1 LRHDINIHQKINL
14 ILITDNELYFRF
26 DVQITALYTKIV
38 SHPVDL
44 GHVCRGIRRRQYTNC
59 RDVRLDIWRVFANC
73 VKYNAHPSNKE
84 AVPSFVSIAL
94 HLRDYFNNLWQE
106 YLLPSDPPQVAKT
119 LNESKADVALYEVA
133 KAAFAKRNEER
144 NKRLENSGVLVLSKT
159 FTTSASKLLLNFIEN
174 GGRVDS
180 LDKDPLFG
188 PDSGL
193 DDKDVEVV
201 IQRLGQ
207 YHAQLEEISESGS
220 IEYTLDAYYKDLTKC
235 YTEHVLEED
244 NLAIQN
250 RFRCRLDRF
259 FWKQAVP
266 LHEANSRG
274 VTQSSI
280 WGNIAATI
288 WARESSKKPFWPAL
302 CLGILPPAEQREGWH
317 QAVTERN
324 ESRLPEK
331 LRSQLMVAKKRCEQA
346 QKRQSLSYFLVEFL
360 GTHEFIW
367 VRETD
372 IIENFDPNNDPN
384 KTLAAK
390 KSRSTSSVVGS
401 KIYATA
407 IQECVWA
414 SEEYENV
421 LQDAFEST
429 VIGENDTEED
439 DDANFTFQVLAQSDD
454 ELDQGDEYGYQNDSD
469 ALESSD
475 VEDSNYLIS
484 HDGMLDASMA
494 GRKSTKKRSQ
504 TSKKQVIKKEKET
517 LPTFGK
523 EESSKKK
530 RSRSK
535 GKGDGPSEVESET
548 VTTKVDGGK
557 KDMRDLERRRKKRL
571 RDHEKSGKSDAR
583 KKLIKRRRTASIDM
597 TEDDHRLVHDKKAR
611 ATAIVKAY
619 LIRLAKQSD
628 DKSLALSGV
637 MTMPSAVVDSIGI
650 LGLALAFR
658 AASGGLCMPDDG
670 KEQLAKWK
678 PWVVVDTE
686 RPKTSAERV
695 QNLTRKIELVEN
707 AIKSVRNDT
716 ERRRRLALEFHAK
729 RETREKAAEADDFA
743 ARFNHYKKRKKLTP
757 LKSDNVSD
765 NDSPDGKIPGLNLLE
780 PSFENHSD
788 GVEVMTNEDTDDDS
802 DNDEQAIVDADDLSS
817 PGLEKANTIGQENDE
832 VIQAGNSD

>member
-1 LRHDINIHQKINL
+1 MISKI
-14 ILITDNELYFRF
+14 TQ
-26 DVQITALYTKIV
+26 VTAIYSKII

-44 GHVCRGIRRRQYTNC
+44 GHVCRGIRRRHYTNC
-59 RDVRLDIWRVFANC
+59 RDVRLDVWRVFANC

-106 YLLPSDPPQVAKT
+106 YLLPSDPPRKPKV
-119 LNESKADVALYEVA
+119 LNNTKEDLAIYDVAN
-133 KAAFAKRNEER
+133 AAFAKRNEER
-144 NKRLENSGVLVLSKT
+144 KKRLENSGVLVLSKT
-159 FTTSASKLLLNFIEN
+159 FTVKASKLLLDFIDS
-174 GGRVDS
+174 GGCVDT
-180 LDKDPLFG
+180 LDKEPLFG
-188 PDSGL
+188 ELGSNS
-193 DDKDVEVV
+193 KDVDSV

-207 YHAQLEEISESGS
+207 YHAQLEEICDSGSS
-220 IEYTLDAYYKDLTKC
+220 IEYTLDAFYKDLTKC
-235 YTEHVLEED
+235 YTEHVDED
-244 NLAIQN
+244 NLAMQN

-280 WGNIAATI
+280 WGNLAATI

-331 LRSQLMVAKKRCEQA
+331 LRSQLMIAKKRCEQA

-372 IIENFDPNNDPN
+372 IIENFDPNTDPN
-384 KTLAAK
+384 KTIAGK

-401 KIYATA
+401 KTYATA

-421 LQDAFEST
+421 LQDAFENTAAS
-429 VIGENDTEED
+429 ENDDEED
-439 DDANFTFQVLAQSDD
+439 EINFTFMTLAQSDD
-454 ELDQGDEYGYQNDSD
+454 ELDQGDEYGYQNDND
-469 ALESSD
+469 NMDWSD
-475 VEDSNYLIS
+475 VEESNYLIS
-484 HDGMLDASMA
+484 HDGMFDASMA
-494 GRKSTKKRSQ
+494 GRKSSKKRSQ
-504 TSKKQVIKKEKET
+504 SLKKQVNKKGRDAVATVIKDD
-517 LPTFGK
+517 PA
-523 EESSKKK
+523 KKK
-530 RSRSK
+530 RSRPKAKSDSQTEN
-535 GKGDGPSEVESET
+535 GGANV
-548 VTTKVDGGK
+548 VDGGRIVK
-557 KDMRDLERRRKKRL
+557 NDTRDLERRRKKRL
-571 RDHEKSGKSDAR
+571 RDHEKTGKSDAR
-583 KKLIKRRRTASIDM
+583 KKANKRRRTASND
-597 TEDDHRLVHDKKAR
+597 EDELDQRLVHDKQCR

-628 DKSLALSGV
+628 NKSLALSGV
-637 MTMPSAVVDSIGI
+637 LTMPSASVDSIGL
-650 LGLALAFR
+650 LGMSLAFR

-686 RPKTSAERV
+686 RPKTAADRV
-695 QNLTRKIELVEN
+695 KNLRKKIELVESE
-707 AIKSVRNDT
+707 IIRLRSDT
-716 ERRRRLALEFHAK
+716 KRREQSTALYISK
-729 RETREKAAEADDFA
+729 RSASDLAAETDDLA

-757 LKSDNVSD
+757 SKSDIVSD
-765 NDSPDGKIPGLNLLE
+765 SESP
-780 PSFENHSD
+780 
-788 GVEVMTNEDTDDDS
+788 VEK
-802 DNDEQAIVDADDLSS
+802 LSVV
-817 PGLEKANTIGQENDE
+817 IGQEPTRDVDTTEIKEDMTAYETDNESDSTGNRDTIVDE
-832 VIQAGNSD
+832 RGQSNPDVDVAVGEYDSLEAMDVADSE

>member
-1 LRHDINIHQKINL
+1 MISKI
-14 ILITDNELYFRF
+14 TQ
-26 DVQITALYTKIV
+26 VTAIYSKII

-44 GHVCRGIRRRQYTNC
+44 GHVCRGIRRRHYTNC
-59 RDVRLDIWRVFANC
+59 RDVRLDVWRVFANC

-106 YLLPSDPPQVAKT
+106 YLLPSDPPRKPKV
-119 LNESKADVALYEVA
+119 LNNTKEDLAIYDVAN
-133 KAAFAKRNEER
+133 AAFAKRNEER
-144 NKRLENSGVLVLSKT
+144 KKRLENSGVLVLSKT
-159 FTTSASKLLLNFIEN
+159 FTVKASKLLLDFIDS
-174 GGRVDS
+174 GGCVDT
-180 LDKDPLFG
+180 LDKEPLFG
-188 PDSGL
+188 ELGSNS
-193 DDKDVEVV
+193 KDVDSV

-207 YHAQLEEISESGS
+207 YHAQLEEICDSGSS
-220 IEYTLDAYYKDLTKC
+220 IEYTLDAFYKDLTKC
-235 YTEHVLEED
+235 YTEHVDED
-244 NLAIQN
+244 NLAMQN

-280 WGNIAATI
+280 WGNLAATI

-331 LRSQLMVAKKRCEQA
+331 LRSQLMIAKKRCEQA

-372 IIENFDPNNDPN
+372 IIENFDPNTDPN
-384 KTLAAK
+384 KTIAGK

-401 KIYATA
+401 KTYATA

-421 LQDAFEST
+421 LQDAFENTAAS
-429 VIGENDTEED
+429 ENDDEED
-439 DDANFTFQVLAQSDD
+439 EINFTFMTLAQSDD
-454 ELDQGDEYGYQNDSD
+454 ELDQGDEYGYQNDND
-469 ALESSD
+469 NMDWSD
-475 VEDSNYLIS
+475 VEESNYLIS
-484 HDGMLDASMA
+484 HDGMFDASMA
-494 GRKSTKKRSQ
+494 GRKSSKKRSQ
-504 TSKKQVIKKEKET
+504 SLKKQVNKKGRDAVATVIKDD
-517 LPTFGK
+517 PA
-523 EESSKKK
+523 KKK
-530 RSRSK
+530 RSRPKAKSDSQTEN
-535 GKGDGPSEVESET
+535 GGANV
-548 VTTKVDGGK
+548 VDGGRIVK
-557 KDMRDLERRRKKRL
+557 NDTRDLERRRKKRL
-571 RDHEKSGKSDAR
+571 RDHEKTGKSDAR
-583 KKLIKRRRTASIDM
+583 KKANKRRRTASND
-597 TEDDHRLVHDKKAR
+597 EDELDQRLVHDKQCR

-628 DKSLALSGV
+628 NKSLALSGV
-637 MTMPSAVVDSIGI
+637 LTMPSASVDSIGL
-650 LGLALAFR
+650 LGMSLAFR

-686 RPKTSAERV
+686 RPKTAADRV
-695 QNLTRKIELVEN
+695 KNLRKKIELVESE
-707 AIKSVRNDT
+707 IIRLRRDT
-716 ERRRRLALEFHAK
+716 KRREQSTALYISK
-729 RETREKAAEADDFA
+729 RSASDLAAETDDLA

-757 LKSDNVSD
+757 SKSDIVSD
-765 NDSPDGKIPGLNLLE
+765 SESP
-780 PSFENHSD
+780 
-788 GVEVMTNEDTDDDS
+788 VEK
-802 DNDEQAIVDADDLSS
+802 LSVV
-817 PGLEKANTIGQENDE
+817 IGQEPTGTRDVDTTESKEDMTTYETDNESDSTGNRDTIVDE
-832 VIQAGNSD
+832 RGQSNPDVDVAVGEYDSLEAMDVADSE

>member
-1 LRHDINIHQKINL
+1 MISKI
-14 ILITDNELYFRF
+14 TQ
-26 DVQITALYTKIV
+26 VTAIYSKII

-44 GHVCRGIRRRQYTNC
+44 GHVCRGIRRRHYTNC
-59 RDVRLDIWRVFANC
+59 RDVRLDVWRVFANC

-106 YLLPSDPPQVAKT
+106 YLLPSDPPRKPKV
-119 LNESKADVALYEVA
+119 LNNTKEDLAIYDVAN
-133 KAAFAKRNEER
+133 AAFAKRNEER
-144 NKRLENSGVLVLSKT
+144 KKRLENSGVLVLSKT
-159 FTTSASKLLLNFIEN
+159 FTVKASKLLLDFIDS
-174 GGRVDS
+174 GGCVDT
-180 LDKDPLFG
+180 LDKEPLFG
-188 PDSGL
+188 ELGSNS
-193 DDKDVEVV
+193 KDVDSV

-207 YHAQLEEISESGS
+207 YHAQLEEICDSGSS
-220 IEYTLDAYYKDLTKC
+220 IEYTLDAFYKDLTKC
-235 YTEHVLEED
+235 YTEHVDED
-244 NLAIQN
+244 NLAMQN

-280 WGNIAATI
+280 WGNLAATI

-331 LRSQLMVAKKRCEQA
+331 LRSQLMIAKKRCEQA

-372 IIENFDPNNDPN
+372 IIENFDPNTDPN
-384 KTLAAK
+384 KTIAGK

-401 KIYATA
+401 KTYATA

-421 LQDAFEST
+421 LQDAFENTAAS
-429 VIGENDTEED
+429 ENDDEED
-439 DDANFTFQVLAQSDD
+439 EINFTFMTLAQSDD
-454 ELDQGDEYGYQNDSD
+454 ELDQGDEYGYQNDND
-469 ALESSD
+469 NMDWSD
-475 VEDSNYLIS
+475 VEESNYLIS
-484 HDGMLDASMA
+484 HDGMFDASMA
-494 GRKSTKKRSQ
+494 GRKSSKKRSQ
-504 TSKKQVIKKEKET
+504 SLKKQVNKKGRDAVATVIKDD
-517 LPTFGK
+517 PA
-523 EESSKKK
+523 KKK
-530 RSRSK
+530 RSRPKAKSDSQTEN
-535 GKGDGPSEVESET
+535 GGANV
-548 VTTKVDGGK
+548 VDGGRIVK
-557 KDMRDLERRRKKRL
+557 NDTRDLERRRKKRL
-571 RDHEKSGKSDAR
+571 RDHEKTGKSDAR
-583 KKLIKRRRTASIDM
+583 KKANKRRRTASND
-597 TEDDHRLVHDKKAR
+597 EDELDQRLVHDKQCR

-628 DKSLALSGV
+628 NKSLALSGV
-637 MTMPSAVVDSIGI
+637 LTMPSASVDSIGL
-650 LGLALAFR
+650 LGMSLAFR

-686 RPKTSAERV
+686 RPKTAADRV
-695 QNLTRKIELVEN
+695 KNLRKKIELVESE
-707 AIKSVRNDT
+707 IIRLRSDT
-716 ERRRRLALEFHAK
+716 KRREQSTALYISK
-729 RETREKAAEADDFA
+729 RSASDLAAETDDLA

-757 LKSDNVSD
+757 SKSDIVSD
-765 NDSPDGKIPGLNLLE
+765 SESP
-780 PSFENHSD
+780 
-788 GVEVMTNEDTDDDS
+788 VEK
-802 DNDEQAIVDADDLSS
+802 LSVV
-817 PGLEKANTIGQENDE
+817 IGQEPTRDVDTTESKEDMTAYETDNESDSTGNRDTIVDE
-832 VIQAGNSD
+832 RGQSNPDVDVAVGEYDSLEAMDVADSE

>member
-1 LRHDINIHQKINL
+1 MISKI
-14 ILITDNELYFRF
+14 TQ
-26 DVQITALYTKIV
+26 VTAIYSKII

-44 GHVCRGIRRRQYTNC
+44 GHVCRGIRRRHYTNC
-59 RDVRLDIWRVFANC
+59 RDVRLDVWRVFANC

-106 YLLPSDPPQVAKT
+106 YLLPSDPPRKPKV
-119 LNESKADVALYEVA
+119 LNNTKEDLAIYDVAN
-133 KAAFAKRNEER
+133 AAFAKRNEER
-144 NKRLENSGVLVLSKT
+144 KKRLENSGVLVLSKT
-159 FTTSASKLLLNFIEN
+159 FTVKASKLLLDFIDS
-174 GGRVDS
+174 GGCVDT
-180 LDKDPLFG
+180 LDKEPLFG
-188 PDSGL
+188 ELGSNS
-193 DDKDVEVV
+193 KDVDSV

-207 YHAQLEEISESGS
+207 YHAQLEEICDSGSS
-220 IEYTLDAYYKDLTKC
+220 IEYTLDAFYKDLTKC
-235 YTEHVLEED
+235 YTEHVDED
-244 NLAIQN
+244 NLAMQN

-280 WGNIAATI
+280 WGNLAATI

-331 LRSQLMVAKKRCEQA
+331 LRSQLMIAKKRCEQA

-372 IIENFDPNNDPN
+372 IIENFDPNTDPN
-384 KTLAAK
+384 KTIAGK

-401 KIYATA
+401 KTYATA

-421 LQDAFEST
+421 LQDAFENTAAS
-429 VIGENDTEED
+429 ENDDEED
-439 DDANFTFQVLAQSDD
+439 EINFTFMTLAQSDD
-454 ELDQGDEYGYQNDSD
+454 ELDQGDEYGYQNDND
-469 ALESSD
+469 NMDWSD
-475 VEDSNYLIS
+475 VEESNYLIS
-484 HDGMLDASMA
+484 HDGMFDASMA
-494 GRKSTKKRSQ
+494 GRKSSKKRSQ
-504 TSKKQVIKKEKET
+504 SLKKQMNKKGRDAVATVIKDD
-517 LPTFGK
+517 PA
-523 EESSKKK
+523 KKK
-530 RSRSK
+530 RSRPKAKSDSQTEN
-535 GKGDGPSEVESET
+535 GGANV
-548 VTTKVDGGK
+548 VDGGRIVK
-557 KDMRDLERRRKKRL
+557 NDTRDLERRRKKRL
-571 RDHEKSGKSDAR
+571 RDHEKTGKSDAR
-583 KKLIKRRRTASIDM
+583 KKANKRRRTASND
-597 TEDDHRLVHDKKAR
+597 EDELDQRLVHDKQCR

-628 DKSLALSGV
+628 NKSLALSGV
-637 MTMPSAVVDSIGI
+637 LTMPSASVDSIGL
-650 LGLALAFR
+650 LGMSLAFR

-686 RPKTSAERV
+686 RPKTAADRV
-695 QNLTRKIELVEN
+695 KNLRKKIELVESE
-707 AIKSVRNDT
+707 IIRLRSDT
-716 ERRRRLALEFHAK
+716 KRREQSTALYISK
-729 RETREKAAEADDFA
+729 RSASDLAAETDDLA

-757 LKSDNVSD
+757 SKSDIISD
-765 NDSPDGKIPGLNLLE
+765 SESP
-780 PSFENHSD
+780 
-788 GVEVMTNEDTDDDS
+788 VEK
-802 DNDEQAIVDADDLSS
+802 LSVV
-817 PGLEKANTIGQENDE
+817 IGQEPTRDVDTTESKEDMTAYETDNESDSTGNRDTIVDE
-832 VIQAGNSD
+832 RGQSNPDVDVAVGEYDSLEAMDVADSE

>member
-1 LRHDINIHQKINL
+1 MISKI
-14 ILITDNELYFRF
+14 TQ
-26 DVQITALYTKIV
+26 VTAIYSKII

-59 RDVRLDIWRVFANC
+59 RDVRLDVWRVFANC

-106 YLLPSDPPQVAKT
+106 YLLPSDPPRKPKV
-119 LNESKADVALYEVA
+119 LNNTKEDLAIYDVAN
-133 KAAFAKRNEER
+133 AAFAKRNEER
-144 NKRLENSGVLVLSKT
+144 KKRLENSGVLVLSKT
-159 FTTSASKLLLNFIEN
+159 FTVKASKLLLDFIDS
-174 GGRVDS
+174 GGCVDT
-180 LDKDPLFG
+180 LDKEPLFG
-188 PDSGL
+188 ELGSNS
-193 DDKDVEVV
+193 KDVDSV

-207 YHAQLEEISESGS
+207 YHAQLEEICDSGSS
-220 IEYTLDAYYKDLTKC
+220 IEYTLDAFYKDLTKC
-235 YTEHVLEED
+235 YTEHVDED
-244 NLAIQN
+244 NLAMQN

-280 WGNIAATI
+280 WGNLAATI

-331 LRSQLMVAKKRCEQA
+331 LRSQLMIAKKRCEQA

-372 IIENFDPNNDPN
+372 IIENFDPNTDPN
-384 KTLAAK
+384 KTIAGK

-401 KIYATA
+401 KTYATA

-421 LQDAFEST
+421 LQDAFENTAAS
-429 VIGENDTEED
+429 ENDDEED
-439 DDANFTFQVLAQSDD
+439 EINFTFMTLAQSDD
-454 ELDQGDEYGYQNDSD
+454 ELDQGDEYGYQNDND
-469 ALESSD
+469 NMDWSD
-475 VEDSNYLIS
+475 VEESNYLIS
-484 HDGMLDASMA
+484 HDGMFDASMA
-494 GRKSTKKRSQ
+494 GRKSSKKRSQ
-504 TSKKQVIKKEKET
+504 SLKKQVNKKGRDAVATVIKDD
-517 LPTFGK
+517 PA
-523 EESSKKK
+523 KKK
-530 RSRSK
+530 RSRPKAKSDSQTEN
-535 GKGDGPSEVESET
+535 GGANV
-548 VTTKVDGGK
+548 VDGGRIVK
-557 KDMRDLERRRKKRL
+557 NDTRDLERRRKKRL
-571 RDHEKSGKSDAR
+571 RDHEKTGKSDAR
-583 KKLIKRRRTASIDM
+583 KKANKRRRTASND
-597 TEDDHRLVHDKKAR
+597 EDELDQRLVHDKQCR

-628 DKSLALSGV
+628 NKSLALSGV
-637 MTMPSAVVDSIGI
+637 LTMPSASVDSIGL
-650 LGLALAFR
+650 LGMSLAFR

-686 RPKTSAERV
+686 RPKTAADRV
-695 QNLTRKIELVEN
+695 KNLRKKIELVESE
-707 AIKSVRNDT
+707 IIRLRSDT
-716 ERRRRLALEFHAK
+716 KRREQSTALYISK
-729 RETREKAAEADDFA
+729 RSASDLAAETDDLA

-757 LKSDNVSD
+757 SKSDIVSD
-765 NDSPDGKIPGLNLLE
+765 SESP
-780 PSFENHSD
+780 
-788 GVEVMTNEDTDDDS
+788 VEK
-802 DNDEQAIVDADDLSS
+802 LSVV
-817 PGLEKANTIGQENDE
+817 IGQEPTGTRDVDTTESKEDMTTYETDNESDSTGNRDNIVDE
-832 VIQAGNSD
+832 RGQSNPDVDVAVGEYDSLEAMDVADSE

>member
-1 LRHDINIHQKINL
+1 MISKI
-14 ILITDNELYFRF
+14 TQ
-26 DVQITALYTKIV
+26 VTAIYSKII

-44 GHVCRGIRRRQYTNC
+44 GHVCRGIRRRHYTNC
-59 RDVRLDIWRVFANC
+59 RDVRLDVWRVFANC

-106 YLLPSDPPQVAKT
+106 YLLPSDPPRKPKV
-119 LNESKADVALYEVA
+119 LNNTKEDLAIYDVAS
-133 KAAFAKRNEER
+133 AAFAKRNEER
-144 NKRLENSGVLVLSKT
+144 KKRLENSGVLVLSKT
-159 FTTSASKLLLNFIEN
+159 FTVKASKLLLDFIDS
-174 GGRVDS
+174 GGCVDT
-180 LDKDPLFG
+180 LDKEPLFG
-188 PDSGL
+188 ELGSNS
-193 DDKDVEVV
+193 KDVDSV

-207 YHAQLEEISESGS
+207 YHAQLEEICDSGSS
-220 IEYTLDAYYKDLTKC
+220 IEYTLDAFYKDLTKC
-235 YTEHVLEED
+235 YTEHVDED
-244 NLAIQN
+244 NLAMQN

-280 WGNIAATI
+280 WGNLAATI

-331 LRSQLMVAKKRCEQA
+331 LRSQLMIAKKRCEQA

-372 IIENFDPNNDPN
+372 IIENFDPNTDPN
-384 KTLAAK
+384 KTIAGK

-401 KIYATA
+401 KTYATA

-421 LQDAFEST
+421 LQDAFENTAAS
-429 VIGENDTEED
+429 ENDDEED
-439 DDANFTFQVLAQSDD
+439 EINFTFMTLAQSDD
-454 ELDQGDEYGYQNDSD
+454 ELDQGDEYGYQNDND
-469 ALESSD
+469 NMDWSD
-475 VEDSNYLIS
+475 VEESNYLIS
-484 HDGMLDASMA
+484 HDGMFDASMA
-494 GRKSTKKRSQ
+494 GRKSSKKRSQ
-504 TSKKQVIKKEKET
+504 SLKKQVNKKGRDAVATVIKDD
-517 LPTFGK
+517 PA
-523 EESSKKK
+523 KKK
-530 RSRSK
+530 RSRPKAKSDSQTEN
-535 GKGDGPSEVESET
+535 GGANV
-548 VTTKVDGGK
+548 VDGGRIVK
-557 KDMRDLERRRKKRL
+557 NDTRDLERRRKKRL
-571 RDHEKSGKSDAR
+571 RDHEKTGKSDAR
-583 KKLIKRRRTASIDM
+583 KKANKRRRTASND
-597 TEDDHRLVHDKKAR
+597 EDELDQRLVHDKQCR

-628 DKSLALSGV
+628 NKSLALSGV
-637 MTMPSAVVDSIGI
+637 LTMPSASVDSIGL
-650 LGLALAFR
+650 LGMSLAFR

-686 RPKTSAERV
+686 RPKTAADRV
-695 QNLTRKIELVEN
+695 KNLRKKIELVESE
-707 AIKSVRNDT
+707 IIRLRSDT
-716 ERRRRLALEFHAK
+716 KRREQSTALYISK
-729 RETREKAAEADDFA
+729 RSASDLAAETDDLA

-757 LKSDNVSD
+757 SKSDIVSD
-765 NDSPDGKIPGLNLLE
+765 SESP
-780 PSFENHSD
+780 
-788 GVEVMTNEDTDDDS
+788 VEK
-802 DNDEQAIVDADDLSS
+802 LSVV
-817 PGLEKANTIGQENDE
+817 IGQEPTGTRDVDTTESKEDMTTYETDNESDSTGNRDNIVDE
-832 VIQAGNSD
+832 RGQSNPDVDVAVGEYDSLEAMDVADSE

>member
-1 LRHDINIHQKINL
+1 MISKI
-14 ILITDNELYFRF
+14 TQ
-26 DVQITALYTKIV
+26 VTAIYSKII

-44 GHVCRGIRRRQYTNC
+44 GHVCRGIRRRHYTNC
-59 RDVRLDIWRVFANC
+59 RDVRLDVWRVFANC

-106 YLLPSDPPQVAKT
+106 YLLPSDPPRKPKV
-119 LNESKADVALYEVA
+119 LNNTKEDLAIYDVAN
-133 KAAFAKRNEER
+133 AAFAKRNEER
-144 NKRLENSGVLVLSKT
+144 KKRLENSGVLVLSKT
-159 FTTSASKLLLNFIEN
+159 FTVKASKLLLDFIDS
-174 GGRVDS
+174 GGCVDT
-180 LDKDPLFG
+180 LDKEPLFG
-188 PDSGL
+188 ELGSNS
-193 DDKDVEVV
+193 KDVDSV

-207 YHAQLEEISESGS
+207 YHAQLEEICDSGSS
-220 IEYTLDAYYKDLTKC
+220 IEYTLDAFYKDLTKC
-235 YTEHVLEED
+235 YTEHVDED
-244 NLAIQN
+244 NLAMQN

-280 WGNIAATI
+280 WGNLAATI

-331 LRSQLMVAKKRCEQA
+331 LRSQLMIAKKRCEQA

-372 IIENFDPNNDPN
+372 IIENFDPNTDPN
-384 KTLAAK
+384 KTIAGK

-401 KIYATA
+401 KTYATA

-421 LQDAFEST
+421 LQDAFENTAAS
-429 VIGENDTEED
+429 ENDDEED
-439 DDANFTFQVLAQSDD
+439 EINFTFMTLAQSDD
-454 ELDQGDEYGYQNDSD
+454 ELDQGDEYGYQNDND
-469 ALESSD
+469 NMDWSD
-475 VEDSNYLIS
+475 VEESNYLIS
-484 HDGMLDASMA
+484 HDGMFDASMA

-504 TSKKQVIKKEKET
+504 SLKKQVNKKGRDAVATVIKDD
-517 LPTFGK
+517 PA
-523 EESSKKK
+523 KKK
-530 RSRSK
+530 RSRPKAKSDSQTEN
-535 GKGDGPSEVESET
+535 GGANV
-548 VTTKVDGGK
+548 VDGGRIVK
-557 KDMRDLERRRKKRL
+557 NDTRDLERRRKKRL
-571 RDHEKSGKSDAR
+571 RDHEKTGKSDAR
-583 KKLIKRRRTASIDM
+583 KKANKRRRTASND
-597 TEDDHRLVHDKKAR
+597 EDELDQRLVHDKQCR

-628 DKSLALSGV
+628 NKSLALSGV
-637 MTMPSAVVDSIGI
+637 LTMPSASVDSIGL
-650 LGLALAFR
+650 LGMSLAFR

-686 RPKTSAERV
+686 RPKTAADRV
-695 QNLTRKIELVEN
+695 KNLRKKIELVESE
-707 AIKSVRNDT
+707 IIRLRRDT
-716 ERRRRLALEFHAK
+716 KRREQSTALYISK
-729 RETREKAAEADDFA
+729 RSASDLAAETDDLA

-757 LKSDNVSD
+757 SKSDIVSD
-765 NDSPDGKIPGLNLLE
+765 SESP
-780 PSFENHSD
+780 
-788 GVEVMTNEDTDDDS
+788 VEK
-802 DNDEQAIVDADDLSS
+802 LSVV
-817 PGLEKANTIGQENDE
+817 IGQEPTRDVDTTESKEDMTAYETDNESDSTGNRDTIVDE
-832 VIQAGNSD
+832 RGQSNPDVDVAVGEYDSLEAMDVADSE

>member
-1 LRHDINIHQKINL
+1 MISKI
-14 ILITDNELYFRF
+14 TQ
-26 DVQITALYTKIV
+26 VTAIYSKII

-44 GHVCRGIRRRQYTNC
+44 GHVCRGIRRRHYTNC
-59 RDVRLDIWRVFANC
+59 RDVRLDVWRVFANC

-106 YLLPSDPPQVAKT
+106 YLLPSDPPRKPKV
-119 LNESKADVALYEVA
+119 LNNTKEDLAIYDVAN
-133 KAAFAKRNEER
+133 AAFAKRNEER
-144 NKRLENSGVLVLSKT
+144 KKRLENSGVLVLSKT
-159 FTTSASKLLLNFIEN
+159 FTVKASKLLLDFIDS
-174 GGRVDS
+174 GGCVDT
-180 LDKDPLFG
+180 LDKEPLFG
-188 PDSGL
+188 ELGSNS
-193 DDKDVEVV
+193 KDVDSV

-207 YHAQLEEISESGS
+207 YHAQLEEICDSGSS
-220 IEYTLDAYYKDLTKC
+220 IEYTLDAFYKDLTKC
-235 YTEHVLEED
+235 YTEHVDED
-244 NLAIQN
+244 NLAMQN

-280 WGNIAATI
+280 WGNLAATI

-331 LRSQLMVAKKRCEQA
+331 LRSQLMIAKKRCEQA

-372 IIENFDPNNDPN
+372 IIENFDPNTDPN
-384 KTLAAK
+384 KTIAGK

-401 KIYATA
+401 KTYATA

-421 LQDAFEST
+421 LQDAFENTAAS
-429 VIGENDTEED
+429 ENDDEED
-439 DDANFTFQVLAQSDD
+439 EINFTFMTLAQSDD
-454 ELDQGDEYGYQNDSD
+454 ELDQGDEYGYQNDND
-469 ALESSD
+469 NMDWSD
-475 VEDSNYLIS
+475 VEESNYLIS
-484 HDGMLDASMA
+484 HDGMFDASMA

-504 TSKKQVIKKEKET
+504 SLKKQVNKKGRDAVATVIKDD
-517 LPTFGK
+517 PA
-523 EESSKKK
+523 KKK
-530 RSRSK
+530 RSRPKAKSDSQTEN
-535 GKGDGPSEVESET
+535 GGANV
-548 VTTKVDGGK
+548 VDGGRIVK
-557 KDMRDLERRRKKRL
+557 NDTRDLERRRKKRL
-571 RDHEKSGKSDAR
+571 RDHEKTGKSDAR
-583 KKLIKRRRTASIDM
+583 KKANKRRRTASND
-597 TEDDHRLVHDKKAR
+597 EDELDQRLVHDKQCR

-628 DKSLALSGV
+628 NKSLALSGV
-637 MTMPSAVVDSIGI
+637 LTMPSASVDSIGL
-650 LGLALAFR
+650 LGMSLAFR

-686 RPKTSAERV
+686 RPKTAADRV
-695 QNLTRKIELVEN
+695 KNLRKKIELVESE
-707 AIKSVRNDT
+707 IIRLRSDT
-716 ERRRRLALEFHAK
+716 KRREQSTALYISK
-729 RETREKAAEADDFA
+729 RSASDLAAETDDLA

-757 LKSDNVSD
+757 SKSDIVSD
-765 NDSPDGKIPGLNLLE
+765 SESP
-780 PSFENHSD
+780 
-788 GVEVMTNEDTDDDS
+788 VEK
-802 DNDEQAIVDADDLSS
+802 LSVV
-817 PGLEKANTIGQENDE
+817 IGQEPTRDVDTTESKEDMTTYETDNESDSTGNRDNIVDE
-832 VIQAGNSD
+832 RGQSNPDVDVAVGEYDSLEAMDVADSE

>member
-1 LRHDINIHQKINL
+1 MISKI
-14 ILITDNELYFRF
+14 TQ
-26 DVQITALYTKIV
+26 VTAIYSKII

-44 GHVCRGIRRRQYTNC
+44 GHVCRGIRRRHYTNC
-59 RDVRLDIWRVFANC
+59 RDVRLDVWRVFANC

-106 YLLPSDPPQVAKT
+106 YLLPSDPPRKPKV
-119 LNESKADVALYEVA
+119 LNNTKEDLAIYDVAN
-133 KAAFAKRNEER
+133 AAFVKRNEER
-144 NKRLENSGVLVLSKT
+144 KKRLENSGVLVLSKT
-159 FTTSASKLLLNFIEN
+159 FTVKASKLLLDFIDS
-174 GGRVDS
+174 GGCVDT
-180 LDKDPLFG
+180 LDKEPLFG
-188 PDSGL
+188 ELGSNS
-193 DDKDVEVV
+193 KDVDSV

-207 YHAQLEEISESGS
+207 YHAQLEEICDSGSS
-220 IEYTLDAYYKDLTKC
+220 IEYTLDAFYKDLTKC
-235 YTEHVLEED
+235 YTEHVDED
-244 NLAIQN
+244 NLAMQN

-280 WGNIAATI
+280 WGNLAATI

-324 ESRLPEK
+324 ETRLPEK
-331 LRSQLMVAKKRCEQA
+331 LRSQLMIAKKRCEQA

-372 IIENFDPNNDPN
+372 IIENFDPNTDPN
-384 KTLAAK
+384 KTIAGK

-401 KIYATA
+401 KTYATA

-421 LQDAFEST
+421 LQDAFENTAAS
-429 VIGENDTEED
+429 ENDDEED
-439 DDANFTFQVLAQSDD
+439 EINFTFMTLAQSDD
-454 ELDQGDEYGYQNDSD
+454 ELDQGDEYGYQNDND
-469 ALESSD
+469 NMDWSD
-475 VEDSNYLIS
+475 VEESNYLIS
-484 HDGMLDASMA
+484 HDGMFDASMA

-504 TSKKQVIKKEKET
+504 SLKKQVNKKGRDAVATVIKDD
-517 LPTFGK
+517 PA
-523 EESSKKK
+523 KKK
-530 RSRSK
+530 RSRPKAKSDSQTEN
-535 GKGDGPSEVESET
+535 GGANV
-548 VTTKVDGGK
+548 VDGGRIVK
-557 KDMRDLERRRKKRL
+557 NDTRDLERRRKKRL
-571 RDHEKSGKSDAR
+571 RDHEKTGKSDAR
-583 KKLIKRRRTASIDM
+583 KKANKRRRTASND
-597 TEDDHRLVHDKKAR
+597 EDELDQRLVHDKQCR

-628 DKSLALSGV
+628 NKSLALSGV
-637 MTMPSAVVDSIGI
+637 LTMPSASVDSIGL
-650 LGLALAFR
+650 LGMSLAFR

-686 RPKTSAERV
+686 RPKTAADRV
-695 QNLTRKIELVEN
+695 KNLRKKIELVESE
-707 AIKSVRNDT
+707 IIRLRSDT
-716 ERRRRLALEFHAK
+716 KRREQSTALYISK
-729 RETREKAAEADDFA
+729 RSASDLAAETDDLA

-757 LKSDNVSD
+757 SKSDIVSD
-765 NDSPDGKIPGLNLLE
+765 SESP
-780 PSFENHSD
+780 
-788 GVEVMTNEDTDDDS
+788 VEK
-802 DNDEQAIVDADDLSS
+802 LSVV
-817 PGLEKANTIGQENDE
+817 IGQEPTRDVDTTEIKEDMTAYETDNESDSTGNRDTIVDE
-832 VIQAGNSD
+832 RGQSNPDVDVAVGEYDSLEAMDVADSE

>member
-1 LRHDINIHQKINL
+1 MISKI
-14 ILITDNELYFRF
+14 TQ
-26 DVQITALYTKIV
+26 VTAIYSKII

-44 GHVCRGIRRRQYTNC
+44 GHVCRGIRRRHYTNC
-59 RDVRLDIWRVFANC
+59 RDVRLDVWRVFANC

-106 YLLPSDPPQVAKT
+106 YLLPSDPPRKPKV
-119 LNESKADVALYEVA
+119 LNNTKEDLAIYDVAN
-133 KAAFAKRNEER
+133 AAFAKRNEER
-144 NKRLENSGVLVLSKT
+144 KKRLENSGVLVLSKT
-159 FTTSASKLLLNFIEN
+159 FTVKASKLLLDFIDS
-174 GGRVDS
+174 GGCVDT
-180 LDKDPLFG
+180 LDKEPLFG
-188 PDSGL
+188 ELGSNS
-193 DDKDVEVV
+193 KDVDSV

-207 YHAQLEEISESGS
+207 YHAQLEEICDSGSS
-220 IEYTLDAYYKDLTKC
+220 IEYTLDAFYKDLTKC
-235 YTEHVLEED
+235 YSEHVDED
-244 NLAIQN
+244 NLAMQN

-280 WGNIAATI
+280 WGNLAATI

-331 LRSQLMVAKKRCEQA
+331 LRSQLMIAKKRCEQA

-372 IIENFDPNNDPN
+372 IIENFDPNTDPN
-384 KTLAAK
+384 KTIAGK

-401 KIYATA
+401 KTYATA

-421 LQDAFEST
+421 LQDAFENTATS
-429 VIGENDTEED
+429 ENDDEED
-439 DDANFTFQVLAQSDD
+439 EINFTFMTLAQSDD
-454 ELDQGDEYGYQNDSD
+454 ELDQGDEYGYQNDND
-469 ALESSD
+469 NMDWSD
-475 VEDSNYLIS
+475 VEESNYLIS
-484 HDGMLDASMA
+484 HDGMFDASMA
-494 GRKSTKKRSQ
+494 GRKSSKKRSQ
-504 TSKKQVIKKEKET
+504 SLKKQMNKKGRDAVATVIKDD
-517 LPTFGK
+517 PA
-523 EESSKKK
+523 KKK
-530 RSRSK
+530 RSRPKAKSDSQTEN
-535 GKGDGPSEVESET
+535 GGANV
-548 VTTKVDGGK
+548 VDGGRIVK
-557 KDMRDLERRRKKRL
+557 NDTRDLERRRKKRL
-571 RDHEKSGKSDAR
+571 RDHEKTGKSDAR
-583 KKLIKRRRTASIDM
+583 KKANKRRRTASND
-597 TEDDHRLVHDKKAR
+597 EDELDQRLVHDKQCR

-628 DKSLALSGV
+628 NKSLALSGV
-637 MTMPSAVVDSIGI
+637 LTMPSASVDSIGL
-650 LGLALAFR
+650 LGMSLAFR

-686 RPKTSAERV
+686 RPKTAADRV
-695 QNLTRKIELVEN
+695 KNLRKKIELVESE
-707 AIKSVRNDT
+707 IIRLRSDT
-716 ERRRRLALEFHAK
+716 KRREQSTALYISK
-729 RETREKAAEADDFA
+729 RSASDLAAETDDLA

-757 LKSDNVSD
+757 SKSDIVSD
-765 NDSPDGKIPGLNLLE
+765 SESP
-780 PSFENHSD
+780 
-788 GVEVMTNEDTDDDS
+788 VEK
-802 DNDEQAIVDADDLSS
+802 LSVV
-817 PGLEKANTIGQENDE
+817 IGQEPTGTRDVDTTESKEDMTTYETDNESDSTGNRDTIVDE
-832 VIQAGNSD
+832 RGQSNPDVDVAVGEYDSLEAMDVADSE

>member
-1 LRHDINIHQKINL
+1 MISKI
-14 ILITDNELYFRF
+14 TQ
-26 DVQITALYTKIV
+26 VTAIYSKII

-44 GHVCRGIRRRQYTNC
+44 GHVCRGIRRRHYTNC
-59 RDVRLDIWRVFANC
+59 RDVRLDVWRVFANC

-106 YLLPSDPPQVAKT
+106 YLLPSDPPRKPKV
-119 LNESKADVALYEVA
+119 LNNTKEDLAIYDVAN
-133 KAAFAKRNEER
+133 AAFVKRNEER
-144 NKRLENSGVLVLSKT
+144 KKRLENSGVLVLSKT
-159 FTTSASKLLLNFIEN
+159 FTVKASKLLLDFIDS
-174 GGRVDS
+174 GGCVDT
-180 LDKDPLFG
+180 LDKEPLFG
-188 PDSGL
+188 ELGSNS
-193 DDKDVEVV
+193 KDVDSV

-207 YHAQLEEISESGS
+207 YHAQLEEICDSGSS
-220 IEYTLDAYYKDLTKC
+220 IEYTLDAFYKDLTKC
-235 YTEHVLEED
+235 YTEHVDED
-244 NLAIQN
+244 NLAMQN

-280 WGNIAATI
+280 WGNLAATI

-331 LRSQLMVAKKRCEQA
+331 LRSQLMIAKKRCEQA

-372 IIENFDPNNDPN
+372 IIENFDPNTDPN
-384 KTLAAK
+384 KTIAGK

-401 KIYATA
+401 KTYATA

-421 LQDAFEST
+421 LQDAFENTAAS
-429 VIGENDTEED
+429 ENDDEED
-439 DDANFTFQVLAQSDD
+439 EINFTFMTLAQSDD
-454 ELDQGDEYGYQNDSD
+454 ELDQGDEYGYQNDND
-469 ALESSD
+469 NMDWSD
-475 VEDSNYLIS
+475 VEESNYLIS
-484 HDGMLDASMA
+484 HDGMFDASMA
-494 GRKSTKKRSQ
+494 GRKSSKKRSQ
-504 TSKKQVIKKEKET
+504 SLKKQVNKKGRDAVAAVIKDDT
-517 LPTFGK
+517 A
-523 EESSKKK
+523 KKK
-530 RSRSK
+530 RSRPKAKSDSQTEN
-535 GKGDGPSEVESET
+535 GGANV
-548 VTTKVDGGK
+548 VDGGRIVK
-557 KDMRDLERRRKKRL
+557 NDTRDLERRRKKRL
-571 RDHEKSGKSDAR
+571 RDHEKTGKSDAR
-583 KKLIKRRRTASIDM
+583 KKANKRRRTASND
-597 TEDDHRLVHDKKAR
+597 EDELDQRLVHDKQCR

-628 DKSLALSGV
+628 NKSLALSGV
-637 MTMPSAVVDSIGI
+637 LTMPSASVDSIGL
-650 LGLALAFR
+650 LGMSLAFR

-686 RPKTSAERV
+686 RPKTAADRV
-695 QNLTRKIELVEN
+695 KNLRKKIELVESE
-707 AIKSVRNDT
+707 IIRLRSDT
-716 ERRRRLALEFHAK
+716 KRREQSTALYISK
-729 RETREKAAEADDFA
+729 RSASDLAAETDDLA

-757 LKSDNVSD
+757 SKSDIVSD
-765 NDSPDGKIPGLNLLE
+765 SESP
-780 PSFENHSD
+780 
-788 GVEVMTNEDTDDDS
+788 VEK
-802 DNDEQAIVDADDLSS
+802 LSVV
-817 PGLEKANTIGQENDE
+817 IGQEPTRDVDTTEIKEDMTAYETDNESDSTGNRDTIVDE
-832 VIQAGNSD
+832 RGQSNPDVDVAVGEYDSLEAMDVADSE

>member
-1 LRHDINIHQKINL
+1 MISKI
-14 ILITDNELYFRF
+14 TQ
-26 DVQITALYTKIV
+26 VTAIYSKII

-44 GHVCRGIRRRQYTNC
+44 GHVCRGIRRRHYTNC
-59 RDVRLDIWRVFANC
+59 RDVRLDVWRVFANC

-106 YLLPSDPPQVAKT
+106 YLLPSDPPRKPKV
-119 LNESKADVALYEVA
+119 LNNTKEDLAIYDVAN
-133 KAAFAKRNEER
+133 AAFVKRNEER
-144 NKRLENSGVLVLSKT
+144 KKRLENSGVLVLSKT
-159 FTTSASKLLLNFIEN
+159 FTVKASKLLLDFIDS
-174 GGRVDS
+174 GGCVDT
-180 LDKDPLFG
+180 LDKEPLFG
-188 PDSGL
+188 ELGSNS
-193 DDKDVEVV
+193 KDVDSV

-207 YHAQLEEISESGS
+207 YHAQLEEICDSGSS
-220 IEYTLDAYYKDLTKC
+220 IEYTLDAFYKDLTKC
-235 YTEHVLEED
+235 YTEHVDED
-244 NLAIQN
+244 NLAMQN

-280 WGNIAATI
+280 WGNLAATI

-331 LRSQLMVAKKRCEQA
+331 LRSQLMIAKKRCEQA

-372 IIENFDPNNDPN
+372 IIENFDPNTDPN
-384 KTLAAK
+384 KTIAGK

-401 KIYATA
+401 KTYATA

-421 LQDAFEST
+421 LQDAFENTAAS
-429 VIGENDTEED
+429 ENDDEED
-439 DDANFTFQVLAQSDD
+439 EINFTFMTLAQSDD
-454 ELDQGDEYGYQNDSD
+454 ELDQGDEYGYQNDND
-469 ALESSD
+469 NMDWSD
-475 VEDSNYLIS
+475 VEESNYLIS
-484 HDGMLDASMA
+484 HDGMFDASMA
-494 GRKSTKKRSQ
+494 GRKSSKKRSQ
-504 TSKKQVIKKEKET
+504 SLKKQVNKKGRDAVATVIKDD
-517 LPTFGK
+517 PA
-523 EESSKKK
+523 KKK
-530 RSRSK
+530 RSRPKAKSDSQTEN
-535 GKGDGPSEVESET
+535 GGANV
-548 VTTKVDGGK
+548 VDGGRIVK
-557 KDMRDLERRRKKRL
+557 NDTRDLERRRKKRL
-571 RDHEKSGKSDAR
+571 RDHEKTGKSDAR
-583 KKLIKRRRTASIDM
+583 KKANKRRRTASND
-597 TEDDHRLVHDKKAR
+597 EDELDQRLVHDKQCR

-628 DKSLALSGV
+628 NKSLALSGV
-637 MTMPSAVVDSIGI
+637 LTMPSASVDSIGL
-650 LGLALAFR
+650 LGMSLAFR

-686 RPKTSAERV
+686 RPKTAADRV
-695 QNLTRKIELVEN
+695 KNLRKKIELVESE
-707 AIKSVRNDT
+707 IIRLRSDT
-716 ERRRRLALEFHAK
+716 KRREQSTALYISK
-729 RETREKAAEADDFA
+729 RSASDLAAETDDLA

-757 LKSDNVSD
+757 SKSDIVSD
-765 NDSPDGKIPGLNLLE
+765 SESP
-780 PSFENHSD
+780 
-788 GVEVMTNEDTDDDS
+788 VEK
-802 DNDEQAIVDADDLSS
+802 LSVV
-817 PGLEKANTIGQENDE
+817 IGQEPTRDVDTTESKEDMTAYETDNESDSTGNRDTIVDE
-832 VIQAGNSD
+832 RGQSNPDVDVAVGEYDSLEAMDVADSE

>member
-1 LRHDINIHQKINL
+1 MISKI
-14 ILITDNELYFRF
+14 TQ
-26 DVQITALYTKIV
+26 VTAIYSKII

-44 GHVCRGIRRRQYTNC
+44 GHVCRGIRRRHYTNC
-59 RDVRLDIWRVFANC
+59 RDVRLDVWRVFANC

-106 YLLPSDPPQVAKT
+106 YLLPSDPPRKPKV
-119 LNESKADVALYEVA
+119 LNNTKEDLAIYDVAN
-133 KAAFAKRNEER
+133 AAFAKRNEER
-144 NKRLENSGVLVLSKT
+144 KKRLENSGVLVLSKT
-159 FTTSASKLLLNFIEN
+159 FTVKASKLLLDFIDS
-174 GGRVDS
+174 GGCVDT
-180 LDKDPLFG
+180 LDKEPLFG
-188 PDSGL
+188 ELGSNS
-193 DDKDVEVV
+193 KDVDSV

-207 YHAQLEEISESGS
+207 YHAQLEEICDSGSS
-220 IEYTLDAYYKDLTKC
+220 IEYTLDAFYKDLTKC
-235 YTEHVLEED
+235 YTEHVDED
-244 NLAIQN
+244 NLAMQN

-280 WGNIAATI
+280 WGNLAATI

-331 LRSQLMVAKKRCEQA
+331 LRSQLMIAKKRCEQA

-372 IIENFDPNNDPN
+372 IIENFDPNTDPN
-384 KTLAAK
+384 KTIAGK

-401 KIYATA
+401 KTYATA

-421 LQDAFEST
+421 LQDAFENTATS
-429 VIGENDTEED
+429 ENDDEED
-439 DDANFTFQVLAQSDD
+439 EINFTFMTLAQSDD
-454 ELDQGDEYGYQNDSD
+454 ELDQGDEYGYQNDND
-469 ALESSD
+469 NMDWSD
-475 VEDSNYLIS
+475 VEESNYLIS
-484 HDGMLDASMA
+484 HDGMFDASMA
-494 GRKSTKKRSQ
+494 GRKSSKKRSQ
-504 TSKKQVIKKEKET
+504 SLKKQVNKKGRDAVATVIKDD
-517 LPTFGK
+517 PA
-523 EESSKKK
+523 KKK
-530 RSRSK
+530 RSRPKAKSDSQTEN
-535 GKGDGPSEVESET
+535 GGANV
-548 VTTKVDGGK
+548 VDGGRIVK
-557 KDMRDLERRRKKRL
+557 NDTRDLERRRKKRL
-571 RDHEKSGKSDAR
+571 RDHEKTGKSDAR
-583 KKLIKRRRTASIDM
+583 KKANKRRRTASND
-597 TEDDHRLVHDKKAR
+597 EDELDQRLVHDKQCR

-628 DKSLALSGV
+628 NKSLALSGV
-637 MTMPSAVVDSIGI
+637 LTMPSASVDSIGL
-650 LGLALAFR
+650 LGMSLAFR

-686 RPKTSAERV
+686 RPKTAADRV
-695 QNLTRKIELVEN
+695 KNLRKKIELVESE
-707 AIKSVRNDT
+707 IIRLRRDT
-716 ERRRRLALEFHAK
+716 KRREQSTALYISK
-729 RETREKAAEADDFA
+729 RSASDLAAETDDLA

-757 LKSDNVSD
+757 SKSDIVSD
-765 NDSPDGKIPGLNLLE
+765 SESP
-780 PSFENHSD
+780 
-788 GVEVMTNEDTDDDS
+788 VEK
-802 DNDEQAIVDADDLSS
+802 LSVV
-817 PGLEKANTIGQENDE
+817 IGQEPTRDVDTTEIKEDMTAYETDNESDSTGNRDTIVDE
-832 VIQAGNSD
+832 RGQSNPDVDVAVGEYDSLEAMDVADSE

>member
-1 LRHDINIHQKINL
+1 
-14 ILITDNELYFRF
+14 
-26 DVQITALYTKIV
+26 V

-44 GHVCRGIRRRQYTNC
+44 GHVCRGIRRRQYTCC
-59 RDVRLDIWRVFANC
+59 RDVRLDVWRVFANC

-106 YLLPSDPPQVAKT
+106 YLLPSDPPLKPKV
-119 LNESKADVALYEVA
+119 LNEVKVDLTVYEVM

-144 NKRLENSGVLVLSKT
+144 KKRLENSGVLVLSKT
-159 FTTSASKLLLNFIEN
+159 FTTSASKLLLNFIDN

-188 PDSGL
+188 PDSGM
-193 DDKDVEVV
+193 DDKDVDLV

-220 IEYTLDAYYKDLTKC
+220 MEYTLDAFYKDLTKC
-235 YTEHVLEED
+235 YAEHVLEED
-244 NLAIQN
+244 NLAMQN

-280 WGNIAATI
+280 WGNLAATI

-384 KTLAAK
+384 KTFVAK

-401 KIYATA
+401 KVYATA

-429 VIGENDTEED
+429 VAGENDTEED
-439 DDANFTFQVLAQSDD
+439 DDSNFTFQVLAQSDD
-454 ELDQGDEYGYQNDSD
+454 ELDQGDEYGYQNDID
-469 ALESSD
+469 VLDLSD
-475 VEDSNYLIS
+475 VEDANYLIV
-484 HDGMLDASMA
+484 HDGTFDASMA
-494 GRKSTKKRSQ
+494 GRKSARKRSQ
-504 TSKKQVIKKEKET
+504 AVKKQSTKKEN
-517 LPTFGK
+517 LSAIGRD
-523 EESSKKK
+523 ESSKKK

-535 GKGDGPSEVESET
+535 GKNEDQGEGEHDSLTPT
-548 VTTKVDGGK
+548 DDRHPGK
-557 KDMRDLERRRKKRL
+557 KDIRDLERRRKKRL

-583 KKLIKRRRTASIDM
+583 KKVDKRRRTTSHDRD
-597 TEDDHRLVHDKKAR
+597 TEDHRLVHDKKAR

-628 DKSLALSGV
+628 NKSLALSGV

-695 QNLTRKIELVEN
+695 QNLIRKIELVEN
-707 AIKSVRNDT
+707 EINSVHNDT
-716 ERRRRLALEFHAK
+716 ERRRRLALEFVAK
-729 RETREKAAEADDFA
+729 RETCEMVAETDDLA

-757 LKSDNVSD
+757 SKSDNTSD
-765 NDSPDGKIPGLNLLE
+765 NDSPDGKMTVASIPE
-780 PSFENHSD
+780 PCFENHSE
-788 GVEVMTNEDTDDDS
+788 GVDEMTNDDTDNESEDG
-802 DNDEQAIVDADDLSS
+802 EQVLVDVEEQSS
-817 PGLEKANTIGQENDE
+817 PGIDNDNF
-832 VIQAGNSD
+832 AGYDGYETMETGDIE

>member
-1 LRHDINIHQKINL
+1 MISKI
-14 ILITDNELYFRF
+14 TQ
-26 DVQITALYTKIV
+26 VTAIYSKII

-44 GHVCRGIRRRQYTNC
+44 GHVCRGIRRRHYTNC
-59 RDVRLDIWRVFANC
+59 RDVRLDVWRVFANC

-106 YLLPSDPPQVAKT
+106 YLLPSDPPRKPKV
-119 LNESKADVALYEVA
+119 LNNTKEDLAIYDVAN
-133 KAAFAKRNEER
+133 AAFAKRNEER
-144 NKRLENSGVLVLSKT
+144 KKRLENSGVLVLSKT
-159 FTTSASKLLLNFIEN
+159 FTVKASKLLLDFIDS
-174 GGRVDS
+174 GGCVDT
-180 LDKDPLFG
+180 LDKEPLFG
-188 PDSGL
+188 ELGSNS
-193 DDKDVEVV
+193 KDVDSV

-207 YHAQLEEISESGS
+207 YHAQLEEICDSGSS
-220 IEYTLDAYYKDLTKC
+220 IEYTLDAFYKDLTKC
-235 YTEHVLEED
+235 YTEHVDED
-244 NLAIQN
+244 NLAMQN

-280 WGNIAATI
+280 WGNLAATI

-331 LRSQLMVAKKRCEQA
+331 LRSQLMIAKKRCEQA

-372 IIENFDPNNDPN
+372 IIENFDPNTDPN
-384 KTLAAK
+384 KTIAGK

-401 KIYATA
+401 KTYATA

-421 LQDAFEST
+421 LQDAFENTAAS
-429 VIGENDTEED
+429 ENDDEED
-439 DDANFTFQVLAQSDD
+439 EINFTFMTLAQSDD
-454 ELDQGDEYGYQNDSD
+454 ELDQGDEYGYQNDND
-469 ALESSD
+469 NMDWSD
-475 VEDSNYLIS
+475 VEESNYLIS
-484 HDGMLDASMA
+484 HDGMFDASMA
-494 GRKSTKKRSQ
+494 GRKSSKKRSQ
-504 TSKKQVIKKEKET
+504 SLKKQMNKKGRDAVATVIKDD
-517 LPTFGK
+517 PA
-523 EESSKKK
+523 KKK
-530 RSRSK
+530 RSRPKAKSDSQTEN
-535 GKGDGPSEVESET
+535 GGANV
-548 VTTKVDGGK
+548 VDGGRIVK
-557 KDMRDLERRRKKRL
+557 NDTRDLERRRKKRL
-571 RDHEKSGKSDAR
+571 RDHEKTGKSDAR
-583 KKLIKRRRTASIDM
+583 KKANKRRRTASND
-597 TEDDHRLVHDKKAR
+597 EDELDQRLVHDKQCR

-628 DKSLALSGV
+628 NKSLALSGV
-637 MTMPSAVVDSIGI
+637 LTMPSASVDSIGL
-650 LGLALAFR
+650 LGMSLAFR

-686 RPKTSAERV
+686 RPKTAADRV
-695 QNLTRKIELVEN
+695 KNLRKKIELVESE
-707 AIKSVRNDT
+707 IIRLRRDT
-716 ERRRRLALEFHAK
+716 KRREQSTALYISK
-729 RETREKAAEADDFA
+729 RSASDLAAETDDLA

-757 LKSDNVSD
+757 SKSDIISD
-765 NDSPDGKIPGLNLLE
+765 SESP
-780 PSFENHSD
+780 
-788 GVEVMTNEDTDDDS
+788 VEK
-802 DNDEQAIVDADDLSS
+802 LSVV
-817 PGLEKANTIGQENDE
+817 IGQEPTRDVDTTESKEDMTAYETDNESDSTGNRDTIVDE
-832 VIQAGNSD
+832 RGQSNPDVDVAVGEYDSLEAMDVADSE